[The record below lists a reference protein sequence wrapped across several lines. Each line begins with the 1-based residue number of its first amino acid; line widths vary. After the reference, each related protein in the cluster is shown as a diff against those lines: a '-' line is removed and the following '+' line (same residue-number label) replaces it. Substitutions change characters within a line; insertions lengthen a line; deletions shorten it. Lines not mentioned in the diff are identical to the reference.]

1 MLGLP
6 PQGLPP
12 RPPGGLPPAGLP
24 VRVPASDLPAAGQRR
39 RSLQAAGAPSNP
51 DEGVY
56 GAKRPDHLWSVLHHR
71 ENSAS
76 PDAVAEASPELRRAG
91 RPRSREGIGI
101 RESRSEPRRAAQDL
115 PPLQAPVPFQ
125 PASAPF
131 VDRGEQLAYPVFSQQ
146 EVDWRQDL
154 KALQPRPFVQV
165 PSSTETLAWLERR
178 LESAQTD
185 QRAEVSRR
193 FAAFEQTDK
202 HFKDYVQREQ
212 EQLHSKIQQAQVQ
225 AQEGLQE
232 HQRQVT
238 SLTAQS
244 QKQDMRLQGLESQLA
259 QASANLHSIMSAVA
273 QGAYGPGGANGGG
286 TGEPPQALLGAAAAA
301 ANASANLEV
310 LRAGLEREAS
320 ARVALGSETA
330 DQFKELH
337 RQLVELS
344 GQVEQSVLVTRQQL
358 QHQAAQEGHDS
369 QRQAAKLSALEPGV
383 AQLRSDMEQVRD
395 QLQRT
400 GADVHR
406 RCEEVEATCGRQ
418 LQGVQEAALSAA
430 RELWEEHQGVV
441 AECKSS
447 LASLQQILESKD
459 KIAEQLRSLQ
469 QQQRDD
475 DRQEIFTEL
484 QRKHEDLRHK
494 VMEAEQALSQEQ
506 RVRLQEQQ
514 RSDTTLS
521 RLGLALEKAQGTWI
535 KDSAKLAQEFSDV
548 KRDVQQLVD
557 GEARAFEKRLAEGL
571 DTAQRRLDEV
581 ERKADATRSQ
591 LGSAEERIDL
601 QARAQSADLQNSE
614 GRMMRQLSDL
624 QTIQAGRLQQA
635 ELAKAEQVAAS
646 ERNILRK
653 DLEDSEAKLLNALQS
668 LDTRTA
674 QRLQQ
679 SVDFERERTR
689 QETTRLLEEERGARL
704 KSEAE
709 RMASL
714 QRRLQSHEEQV
725 LRHLES
731 LRLEQKASSER
742 QQQQVEAAKGDL
754 LEAVDNAEARSAKRL
769 EDELNVE
776 REKARE
782 QLKAFM
788 EDERG
793 ERLKA
798 EAERLVSLQK
808 RLQAHEELTTQRLQ
822 EQRGRLQDALDTQRQ
837 AAEARAL
844 EDKQE
849 LQREFHDF
857 AQEQREKAQ
866 SLAEEVSALD
876 NDIRSMAESIDET
889 QRSLDQRLQD
899 ELASIA
905 ARLAVASAHQAAA
918 EKRMAD
924 SAAEAHSL
932 LKNEVEGS
940 IGQLRNDLD
949 NMSAEMLKLVQD
961 ESDKSDQKHTAL
973 EGRMSTL
980 EVAVTASTKK
990 LEAQDNALEAAIDEA
1005 KALNFQAL
1013 TATKAALD
1021 VETGRL
1027 NEHLRRVEDSVQGVE
1042 AEVLQR
1048 LQGFEEVQSEAK
1060 RETDN
1065 SFGIVQAQLGEIN
1078 ARLDERG
1085 EVAEQLSAKISAAEE
1100 LIAQNEKK
1108 AEEQHNEQQALLDE
1122 QRKAVEE
1129 QEQAFDTRAS
1139 AIEELVGQEAIRA
1152 TAAEEAIKQET
1163 HGLAA
1168 LLAQQAGSTD
1178 QELKNVKELVAE
1190 QQKAAEEQSS
1200 GQQKVLEASLKEAE
1214 DRHKEQQEL
1223 IETNR
1228 KEAEDLEEEVGK
1240 LKQLQE
1246 KALEDLAAQLK
1257 QVEEDEKKA
1266 AVEAAEKRAGL
1277 EKKLQQEEEKTSK
1290 LFEDM
1295 KKRMEQAEAA
1305 QTLLKR
1311 EADAL
1316 KQTQDQRLEDQGR
1329 VNKEVQQKQ
1338 DSSIDDIQ
1346 LIGQK
1351 LDDLSR
1357 QSEASAVLEEAVL
1370 ESAKAQFRLD
1380 QDLAGL
1386 KDKSKALEDLLEDRV
1401 SEVQAKLDGG
1411 FEALLL
1417 RLEAERWVNENVD
1430 AVADTV
1436 TNKFLRNLDK
1446 RVEKLEGE
1454 GKR

>member
-1 MLGLP
+1 MLGIP

-12 RPPGGLPPAGLP
+12 RPPVGFPPAGVP
-24 VRVPASDLPAAGQRR
+24 VRAPGNDQPAAGQRR
-39 RSLQAAGAPSNP
+39 QSHQAAGAPSNP

-76 PDAVAEASPELRRAG
+76 PDVAAEGSPELRRVG
-91 RPRSREGIGI
+91 RPRSREMIGI
-101 RESRSEPRRAAQDL
+101 RESHSEPRRAGQDL

-125 PASAPF
+125 PSLAPF
-131 VDRGEQLAYPVFSQQ
+131 VDRGDQLAYPVLAHQ

-165 PSSTETLAWLERR
+165 PSSTETLTWLERR

-185 QRAEVSRR
+185 QRADISRR
-193 FAAFEQTDK
+193 LAGFEQTDK

-212 EQLHSKIQQAQVQ
+212 EQLHSKIQQTQVQ

-232 HQRQVT
+232 HQRQVS

-244 QKQDMRLQGLESQLA
+244 QKQDVRLQGLESQLA
-259 QASANLHSIMSAVA
+259 QASANLNSVMSAVA

-320 ARVALGSETA
+320 ARVALGSETG
-330 DQFKELH
+330 DQFRELH

-344 GQVEQSVLVTRQQL
+344 GQVEQSVLATRQQL
-358 QHQAAQEGHDS
+358 QQQAVQEDQDS
-369 QRQAAKLSALEPGV
+369 QRQAAKLSFLEPGV
-383 AQLRSDMEQVRD
+383 AQLKSDMEQVRE

-400 GADVHR
+400 GADVNR
-406 RCEEVEATCGRQ
+406 RCEESEATCSRQ
-418 LQGVQEAALSAA
+418 LQGVQEAALGAA

-469 QQQRDD
+469 QQQRED
-475 DRQEIFTEL
+475 DRQEIFTQL
-484 QRKHEDLRHK
+484 QRQHEDLRHK
-494 VMEAEQALSQEQ
+494 VLEAEQALSQEQ
-506 RVRLQEQQ
+506 QVRLQEQQ

-535 KDSAKLAQEFSDV
+535 KDGAKLAQEFSDV

-557 GEARAFEKRLAEGL
+557 GEARAFEKRLGEGL

-591 LGSAEERIDL
+591 LSSAEERIDL
-601 QARAQSADLQNSE
+601 QGRAQSADLQNAE
-614 GRMMRQLSDL
+614 GRILRQLSDV
-624 QTIQAGRLQQA
+624 QTIQAGRLQQAVFDMQA

-653 DLEDSEAKLLNALQS
+653 ELEDSEAKLLNALQS
-668 LDTRTA
+668 LDTRTV

-689 QETTRLLEEERGARL
+689 HETTRLLEEERGARL

-725 LRHLES
+725 LRHLAS
-731 LRLEQKASSER
+731 LRLEQQASSER
-742 QQQQVEAAKGDL
+742 QQQQVEAAKIDL

-769 EDELNVE
+769 EDELGVE

-822 EQRGRLQDALDTQRQ
+822 EQRGRLQDGLDTQRQ
-837 AAEARAL
+837 AAEAKAL

-849 LQREFHDF
+849 LQRELHDF
-857 AQEQREKAQ
+857 AQEQREKTQ
-866 SLAEEVSALD
+866 NLAEEVSALD

-918 EKRMAD
+918 ERRIAD

-940 IGQLRNDLD
+940 IGQLRDDLD
-949 NMSAEMLKLVQD
+949 NMSAETLKLVQD
-961 ESDKSDQKHTAL
+961 ESDKSNQKHEAM
-973 EGRMSTL
+973 EARMSTL

-1027 NEHLRRVEDSVQGVE
+1027 NEHLHRVEDSVQGVE

-1065 SFGIVQAQLGEIN
+1065 SFGIVQAQLGELN

-1085 EVAEQLSAKISAAEE
+1085 EVAEQLSAKIGAAEE

-1108 AEEQHNEQQALLDE
+1108 AEQQHKEQQALLDE
-1122 QRKAVEE
+1122 QQKNS
-1129 QEQAFDTRAS
+1129 Q
-1139 AIEELVGQEAIRA
+1139 G
-1152 TAAEEAIKQET
+1152 AA
-1163 HGLAA
+1163 
-1168 LLAQQAGSTD
+1168 
-1178 QELKNVKELVAE
+1178 
-1190 QQKAAEEQSS
+1190 
-1200 GQQKVLEASLKEAE
+1200 ASL
-1214 DRHKEQQEL
+1214 
-1223 IETNR
+1223 
-1228 KEAEDLEEEVGK
+1228 
-1240 LKQLQE
+1240 
-1246 KALEDLAAQLK
+1246 
-1257 QVEEDEKKA
+1257 
-1266 AVEAAEKRAGL
+1266 
-1277 EKKLQQEEEKTSK
+1277 
-1290 LFEDM
+1290 
-1295 KKRMEQAEAA
+1295 
-1305 QTLLKR
+1305 
-1311 EADAL
+1311 
-1316 KQTQDQRLEDQGR
+1316 
-1329 VNKEVQQKQ
+1329 
-1338 DSSIDDIQ
+1338 
-1346 LIGQK
+1346 
-1351 LDDLSR
+1351 
-1357 QSEASAVLEEAVL
+1357 
-1370 ESAKAQFRLD
+1370 
-1380 QDLAGL
+1380 
-1386 KDKSKALEDLLEDRV
+1386 
-1401 SEVQAKLDGG
+1401 
-1411 FEALLL
+1411 
-1417 RLEAERWVNENVD
+1417 
-1430 AVADTV
+1430 
-1436 TNKFLRNLDK
+1436 
-1446 RVEKLEGE
+1446 
-1454 GKR
+1454 